1 MENRAHAI
9 AVGLF
14 TILLGFALF
23 FAFWWL
29 SGAKQSLT
37 EYYIVSNLPV
47 TGLNA
52 EASVK
57 FRGVNVGKIT
67 DISLKPGDQTSIII
81 SIEVAESL
89 VLNKSAFA
97 QIRSRGVTGLAYI
110 DLDNADKT
118 SPRLVAGA
126 TIPLR
131 PSMIDGLLERGPAL
145 VSQFETLLKNSSEV
159 TTTAN
164 QVLKKIDVEKLNK
177 TIANLEHASAKLDT
191 TLGSVSTAADK
202 ISGMMSDK
210 HQLQFSQTMES
221 VRKTSDAAQPL
232 LGELGDTAREFK
244 GMAQE
249 IGRSANQIT
258 DTLNH
263 ETLPG
268 LHQFLQSS
276 DHDLRHF
283 DQLLDSLDENPQSL
297 IFGKPIAAPG
307 PGENGFN
314 PKP

>member
-14 TILLGFALF
+14 TLLLGLALL

-29 SGAKQSLT
+29 SGARQSLT
-37 EYYIVSNLPV
+37 EYLIVSDLPV

-57 FRGVNVGKIT
+57 FRGVEVGKVTRIN
-67 DISLKPGDQTSIII
+67 LNPDQTSIII
-81 SIEVAESL
+81 RIEVAETL
-89 VLNKSAFA
+89 KLNKSAYA

-110 DLDNADKT
+110 DLDNASNT
-118 SPRLVAGA
+118 APRLNAGA
-126 TIPLR
+126 SIPLH
-131 PSMIDGLLERGPAL
+131 PSMIDRLLEKGPVL
-145 VSQFETLLKNSSEV
+145 ISQFETLLKSSSEM
-159 TTTAN
+159 TSTAN
-164 QVLKKIDVEKLNK
+164 KVLNNIDVEKLNK
-177 TIANLEHASAKLDT
+177 TLVNLERASGKLDT
-191 TLGSVSTAADK
+191 TLASVSTAADK

-221 VRKTSDAAQPL
+221 VRKTSDAVQPL
-232 LGELGDTAREFK
+232 LGELNETAKEFK

-249 IGRSANQIT
+249 IERSTNQIS

-283 DQLLDSLDENPQSL
+283 DQLLDSLEENPQSL

-307 PGENGFN
+307 PGENGFTPN
-314 PKP
+314 P